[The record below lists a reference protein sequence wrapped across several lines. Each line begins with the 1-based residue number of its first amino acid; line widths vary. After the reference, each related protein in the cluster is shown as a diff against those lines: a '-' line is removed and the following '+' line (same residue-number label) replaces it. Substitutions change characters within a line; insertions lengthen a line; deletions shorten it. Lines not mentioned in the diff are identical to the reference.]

1 MLDKSRFVQEFYNR
15 VWVDGAVGEIGHF
28 LDLDAGANG
37 LIPDLAINT
46 AEFPEFVAMLKEML
60 DVRRVTFE
68 KTVECGEWIAVMATF
83 EATVLATGLTIGG
96 SGMLMARIVDSKIVE
111 AYNCFDFLGL
121 FEKIGLLPEN
131 TLALC
136 MTGQRLS

>member
-1 MLDKSRFVQEFYNR
+1 MLAKAQFVQEFYDR
-15 VWVDGAVGEIGHF
+15 VWVAGAVGEIGNF
-28 LDLDAGANG
+28 LDLKVEANG
-37 LIPDLAINT
+37 LMPDLAINT
-46 AEFPEFVAMLKEML
+46 GEFLEFAAMLMEML
-60 DVRRVTFE
+60 DVRRVTLE
-68 KTVECGEWIAVMATF
+68 KAVESGEWIAIMATF
-83 EATVLATGLTIGG
+83 EATVLSTEQVIGG